1 MTNAELKEYIKEQI
15 EDEEIA
21 SEVVILEGDEFADGF
36 LGLTADT
43 YQAVYSYERLVTSL
57 STQNK
62 WTLDQSVEWLDCNT
76 LRAIP
81 YMPLRKPIIIHEL

>member
-15 EDEEIA
+15 GDEEIA
-21 SEVVILEGDEFADGF
+21 DEVVILEGDEFADGF

-43 YQAVYSYERLVTSL
+43 HQAVYSYERLIGSL

-76 LRAIP
+76 LRSIP

>member
-1 MTNAELKEYIKEQI
+1 MTNAELKEYINEQI
-15 EDEEIA
+15 GDEEIA

-36 LGLTADT
+36 IGLTADT
-43 YQAVYSYERLVTSL
+43 YQAVYSYEKLVTSL
-57 STQNK
+57 STHNN

-81 YMPLRKPIIIHEL
+81 YMPLRNPIIIYEL